1 MGKTYED
8 SIKEIAAK
16 TPYTWGKVHDTIVK
30 FKKPLMLILTLMPRL
45 PEPTKETCK
54 FSNSHHLIDIRDR
67 FFEHLDMPSRDKAL
81 RAMIDFIIV
90 IYEYDPPYRRFM
102 DWWMRELLELYEKGV
117 WLETPDK
124 HKRWWKE

>member
-8 SIKEIAAK
+8 SIRELAAK
-16 TPYTWGKVHDTIVK
+16 TPYTVGKVHDIIVK
-30 FKKPLMLILTLMPRL
+30 FKKPLVLVLNLVSRI

-67 FFEHLDMPSRDKAL
+67 FFQHLDLPIRDNALKA
-81 RAMIDFIIV
+81 IINFA
-90 IYEYDPPYRRFM
+90 IIMYEYDPPYRRFM
-102 DWWMRELLELYEKGV
+102 DWWLKELVGIYNKGLWV
-117 WLETPDK
+117 ETPDK